1 MFFINIE
8 LINYADSVGSMHAYI
23 SLLSHARRFY
33 SKLDILLN
41 EDVLIGKSRACQET
55 LRPPAASTLAE
66 LIVHVRSELTLQQIQ
81 RIVYMFSRQALAGIT
96 IGQFNS
102 WSTLKACI
110 RQMVPYLHVFGQMVH
125 NPG

>member
-1 MFFINIE
+1 
-8 LINYADSVGSMHAYI
+8 MHAYLL
-23 SLLSHARRFY
+23 SPLSHALRFY

-96 IGQFNS
+96 IGQSNFEG
-102 WSTLKACI
+102 
-110 RQMVPYLHVFGQMVH
+110 LHTADGAL
-125 NPG
+125 PA

>member
-1 MFFINIE
+1 LNC
-8 LINYADSVGSMHAYI
+8 ADSIGCVHAYI
-23 SLLSHARRFY
+23 SPLLHARRFY

-81 RIVYMFSRQALAGIT
+81 RIVYMFSRQALAATEIT
-96 IGQFNS
+96 TG
-102 WSTLKACI
+102 
-110 RQMVPYLHVFGQMVH
+110 
-125 NPG
+125 